1 MLREW
6 KAAEK
11 PEEEELKKRLT
22 AAREKLARQQ
32 MLIKE
37 KKVPV
42 LVLMEGWGTAGKG
55 SCIGE
60 IIQNI
65 DPRFFKVESMEKKSE
80 EEERHP
86 FLYRYFAKIPEAG
99 KFVFLDSGWMKSGCS
114 LI

>member
-42 LVLMEGWGTAGKG
+42 LDAEF
-55 SCIGE
+55 
-60 IIQNI
+60 QN
-65 DPRFFKVESMEKKSE
+65 DRF
-80 EEERHP
+80 
-86 FLYRYFAKIPEAG
+86 
-99 KFVFLDSGWMKSGCS
+99 
-114 LI
+114 